1 VIETTDKRKKSP
13 GSFAGVSDV
22 AFAHREYQVVGCS
35 KGKKERRYVMK
46 RVIVLLAVL
55 AVCALPAR
63 AVAGPASEQDVV
75 RALIEALAVGGAQEY
90 VAYLVPCPLAEGTV
104 ITSAG
109 GKGYGYV
116 LEERKWFA
124 FIDDEPCAFFA
135 HPVRYAFID
144 VESGEVKLVDDSW
157 RPTIAGNDLWSMGD
171 LIEIYPSTGWIE
183 AVDDSPS
190 VGAIG
195 EAAPP
200 PAGDYGDAPDGTLA
214 YNGVVG
220 RFPTKFATGNSRI
233 PGSPGGYAITT
244 GLEMLG
250 RTVSAERGATDSDDP
265 DLIPNLVDNDLDEQI
280 FLVTD
285 GDVGRLYV
293 RVTVGKDAP
302 DVPRYINALCDLD
315 GDGSWRNVAGIAE
328 WTAVNVEV
336 SVAPGT
342 SELIRLPTFLL
353 AGGDSF
359 WVRVSLTRPGVHENI
374 LAGVG
379 GWDGSGE
386 FAFGEVED
394 HIVYLSGCP
403 DREPPGDESPSP
415 STGSSGS

>member
-1 VIETTDKRKKSP
+1 
-13 GSFAGVSDV
+13 
-22 AFAHREYQVVGCS
+22 
-35 KGKKERRYVMK
+35 MK
-46 RVIVLLAVL
+46 RVIVLLVVL
-55 AVCALPAR
+55 AVCALPAL
-63 AVAGPASEQDVV
+63 AAASPLSEQDVV
-75 RALIEALAVGGAQEY
+75 RALIEALDVGDAQEY
-90 VAYLVPCPLAEGTV
+90 VAYLVPCPLAKGTI
-104 ITSAG
+104 ITSDG
-109 GKGYGYV
+109 GKWYGYV
-116 LEERKWFA
+116 LEEQKWFA
-124 FIDDEPCAFFA
+124 FIDDEPCAFFE

-144 VESGEVKLVDDSW
+144 VESGEVKLVDDGW
-157 RPTIAGNDLWSMGD
+157 PPTIAGIDLWSMGD
-171 LIEIYPSTGWIE
+171 LIEIYPSTGWTE

-190 VGAIG
+190 DSAIG
-195 EAAPP
+195 EADQP

-220 RFPTKFATGNSRI
+220 SFPTKFATANSRI
-233 PGSPGGYAITT
+233 PGSPGGHAITT

-250 RTVSAERGATDSDDP
+250 RTVSAERGATDPDDP
-265 DLIPNLVDNDLDEQI
+265 DLIRNLVDNDQDEQI

-293 RVTVGKDAP
+293 RVTVDKNAP

-315 GDGSWRNVAGIAE
+315 GDGSWQDVAGIVE

-353 AGGDSF
+353 AGGNSF
-359 WVRVSLTRPGVHENI
+359 WVRVSLTRPGVHENM

-379 GWDGSGE
+379 GWDGSGR
-386 FAFGEVED
+386 FDFGEVED

-403 DREPPGDESPSP
+403 DREPPRDEPP
-415 STGSSGS
+415 PPATGSPGP